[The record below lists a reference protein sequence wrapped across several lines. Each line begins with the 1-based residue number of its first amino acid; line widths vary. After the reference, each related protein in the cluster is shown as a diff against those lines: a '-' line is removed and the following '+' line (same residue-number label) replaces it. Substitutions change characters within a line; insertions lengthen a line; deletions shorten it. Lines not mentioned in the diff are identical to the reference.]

1 MIEAVI
7 LDDISEKRM
16 RANLSLKKQRAH
28 TLALNWILIVSQFGW
43 LFVSLI
49 IDQSEGLFF

>member
-16 RANLSLKKQRAH
+16 RANLSLKKQRTH

-43 LFVSLI
+43 LFVSLM